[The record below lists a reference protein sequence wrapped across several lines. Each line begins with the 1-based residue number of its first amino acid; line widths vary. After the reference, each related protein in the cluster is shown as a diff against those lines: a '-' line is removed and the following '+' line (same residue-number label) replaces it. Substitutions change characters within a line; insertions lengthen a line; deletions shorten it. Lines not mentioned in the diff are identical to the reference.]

1 MTACYKNAGR
11 WLAGRRPPSYADPG
25 PCPALCL
32 ALLAVCA
39 FLVLASW
46 LLQGDLYGRV
56 FRETIVAV
64 IITVVRG
71 RGNTSF
77 AADICATCLLQPVLV
92 VAGPPLGVA
101 TAAVAAVARGAPYI
115 FSSRH
120 VLGLVTACILF
131 MGMLQMMSGAS
142 GSRPAAAANTT
153 VGVGVCDG
161 VQQCCYGGRAS
172 RDGQWLQRNIPAAY
186 PHAHLRDSCVTK
198 LGAGAKVA
206 RDYKDWRT
214 TRVVGGES
222 FVVNLSA
229 RHCSSCHKK
238 VQEAVS
244 AIQDAQM
251 GTGGVGAEAGVATAG
266 GSGADVELDI
276 ASATVDVLTM
286 QLLHRNNSL
295 QRSLSQS
302 SKELG
307 RFVCMCVYV
316 YMHMQIFDL

>member
-11 WLAGRRPPSYADPG
+11 WLAGRRPPSYADSG

-56 FRETIVAV
+56 FHDTIVAV
-64 IITVVRG
+64 IVVAVVRG

-131 MGMLQMMSGAS
+131 MGMLQMMSGQLPTQQSGYVTAYSSAATAAVRHATGS
-142 GSRPAAAANTT
+142 GS
-153 VGVGVCDG
+153 
-161 VQQCCYGGRAS
+161 
-172 RDGQWLQRNIPAAY
+172 
-186 PHAHLRDSCVTK
+186 
-198 LGAGAKVA
+198 
-206 RDYKDWRT
+206 
-214 TRVVGGES
+214 
-222 FVVNLSA
+222 
-229 RHCSSCHKK
+229 
-238 VQEAVS
+238 
-244 AIQDAQM
+244 
-251 GTGGVGAEAGVATAG
+251 
-266 GSGADVELDI
+266 
-276 ASATVDVLTM
+276 SATSPQPTPTPI
-286 QLLHRNNSL
+286 
-295 QRSLSQS
+295 
-302 SKELG
+302 
-307 RFVCMCVYV
+307 CV
-316 YMHMQIFDL
+316 ILA

>member
-1 MTACYKNAGR
+1 MY
-11 WLAGRRPPSYADPG
+11 S
-25 PCPALCL
+25 
-32 ALLAVCA
+32 
-39 FLVLASW
+39 FH
-46 LLQGDLYGRV
+46 GD
-56 FRETIVAV
+56 
-64 IITVVRG
+64 
-71 RGNTSF
+71 
-77 AADICATCLLQPVLV
+77 AANDVGAT
-92 VAGPPLGVA
+92 
-101 TAAVAAVARGAPYI
+101 
-115 FSSRH
+115 
-120 VLGLVTACILF
+120 
-131 MGMLQMMSGAS
+131 
-142 GSRPAAAANTT
+142 ANTT
-153 VGVGVCDG
+153 VGVCDG

-206 RDYKDWRT
+206 RDYKEWRT

-276 ASATVDVLTM
+276 ASATADVLTM
-286 QLLHRNNSL
+286 QLLHRNISL